1 MKSLAGLHTAK
12 VQPFNV
18 ADGNLNNSGQ
28 RSRIRPTFKIHA
40 ISGYDLQL
48 LKVWARKVKFRVMF
62 TGRPKDKHDRIS
74 GQSSPILPIFEL
86 DLRWDLTYFCAKFGQ
101 NLTILSRVIV
111 VTDGQTDRQTVRQTD
126 EKTFT

>member
-1 MKSLAGLHTAK
+1 VK
-12 VQPFNV
+12 
-18 ADGNLNNSGQ
+18 
-28 RSRIRPTFKIHA
+28 KIN
-40 ISGYDLQL
+40 
-48 LKVWARKVKFRVMF
+48 
-62 TGRPKDKHDRIS
+62 IS

-111 VTDGQTDRQTVRQTD
+111 VTDGRTDRQTDGRTD